1 MCDWKGKYIIINW
14 SDGTSEKVYAKNK
27 SHWADL
33 YYLATGKKL
42 KLKKVARARA
52 RASVQ
57 TCPKCGGYMQTIPV
71 DVLSASLVHSIG
83 RWRCNKCSY
92 IPSLNTYDKK
102 GVELTERMFDN
113 SLHSKEK
120 ETKT

>member
-42 KLKKVARARA
+42 KLKKVLGA
-52 RASVQ
+52 
-57 TCPKCGGYMQTIPV
+57 
-71 DVLSASLVHSIG
+71 
-83 RWRCNKCSY
+83 
-92 IPSLNTYDKK
+92 KK
-102 GVELTERMFDN
+102 DE
-113 SLHSKEK
+113 
-120 ETKT
+120 

>member
-1 MCDWKGKYIIINW
+1 MMDIAYMNGQ
-14 SDGTSEKVYAKNK
+14 GLVFV
-27 SHWADL
+27 
-33 YYLATGKKL
+33 KKDFNGNSY
-42 KLKKVARARA
+42 VQS
-52 RASVQ
+52 ASVQ

-71 DVLSASLVHSIG
+71 DVLSASLINTIG